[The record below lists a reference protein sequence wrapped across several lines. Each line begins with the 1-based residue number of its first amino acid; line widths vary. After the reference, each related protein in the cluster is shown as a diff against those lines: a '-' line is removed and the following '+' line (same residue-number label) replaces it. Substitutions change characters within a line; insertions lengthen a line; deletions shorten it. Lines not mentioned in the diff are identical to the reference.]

1 MTDENLN
8 SSLTIEDVSNPQ
20 SISFNP
26 ESDAP
31 PEPKGRSA
39 IEKSLEAIEKVE
51 GKIPEDPHGE
61 KLLNKDEKPKPEV
74 KAEPRAKA
82 EEKPKN
88 ERLPD
93 GKFAPK
99 QAEAVEGE
107 TVQQEQTEPTEA
119 PRVPKG
125 ERDITRPPDN
135 FLPRAKE
142 KWAEAPDEVKS
153 EFYRALENFEKG
165 KTEYQEDR
173 TFRKELRD
181 FEDMAKQNGVTVR
194 QALENYT
201 AIDRTLR
208 ENPVEGLQRVF
219 QSIGIN
225 PVEYAQYILGQQQ
238 QAQQDPVGTQ
248 NQQLQK
254 QLQQMQ
260 QEYQRM
266 QQMTAEQQEQFKQEQ
281 LVRNVEQSI
290 IAPFKAEHPRYDEL
304 ADDIALFLNSGRI
317 PSTLDAQQR
326 LEEAYYMAERL
337 NPAAHTDNVPS
348 RSAQKQINPAG
359 AKSIKGSLTNGTDV
373 RSEKGQKL
381 NSRDAIAAAM
391 SQLGL

>member
-1 MTDENLN
+1 MTEENLN
-8 SSLTIEDVSNPQ
+8 SSLAIEDVSTPQ
-20 SISFNP
+20 TVSFNP

-31 PEPKGRSA
+31 EPPKGRSA
-39 IEKSLEAIEKVE
+39 IEQSLAEIEKVE

-61 KLLNKDEKPKPEV
+61 TLVPKDEKPKE
-74 KAEPRAKA
+74 EPKAKA
-82 EEKPKN
+82 EEKPKG
-88 ERLPD
+88 ERRPD

-107 TVQQEQTEPTEA
+107 TVQQEQTDEPTEA

-135 FLPRAKE
+135 FLPRARE
-142 KWAEAPDEVKS
+142 KWAEAPEEVKS

-173 TFRKELRD
+173 QFRKELRD
-181 FEDMAKQNGVTVR
+181 FEDMAKSNGVTVR

-248 NQQLQK
+248 NQQLQQ
-254 QLQQMQ
+254 QLARMQ
-260 QEYQRM
+260 QEYQQM
-266 QQMTAEQQEQFKQEQ
+266 QQMTAQQQEQFKQEQ
-281 LVRNVEQSI
+281 LMRNVEQSI
-290 IAPFKAEHPRYDEL
+290 IMPFKAEHPRYDEL

-337 NPAAHTDNVPS
+337 NPAPHTGNVPN

-373 RSEKGQKL
+373 RSDKGQKL
-381 NSRDAIAAAM
+381 NPRDAIQAAM